1 MKCLI
6 PRALFC
12 LLSIRAK
19 KIVFCLQR
27 VHRVCLLLAIAE
39 SFENIPGGYI
49 YPLIIL
55 HKIWC
60 NYFSFLFLLLRTL
73 NVRLPLYQILNCTV
87 QYCSGEAQGCTA
99 DLQNIFILHNKNLYS
114 LTSNFPFF
122 LSLSSSQLPFCSLF
136 LWIGLLYIPYMSGIK
151 QY

>member
-1 MKCLI
+1 MPYSKSI
-6 PRALFC
+6 ILFIVNKSEEN
-12 LLSIRAK
+12 SILPPK
-19 KIVFCLQR
+19 NSLCVFITGNCR
-27 VHRVCLLLAIAE
+27 VIWKY
-39 SFENIPGGYI
+39 PGGYI

-73 NVRLPLYQILNCTV
+73 NMRLPLYQILNCTV
-87 QYCSGEAQGCTA
+87 QYCSVEAQGCTA
-99 DLQNIFILHNKNLYS
+99 DLQNIFILHNKNLSS

-136 LWIGLLYIPYMSGIK
+136 LWIGLLYIHYMSGIK